1 MASTTSLAF
10 PNMFM
15 VSKNQ
20 LGVFEDNLSIVN
32 RTRLMVLTEPTEL
45 YNSPTFGVG
54 LKQYMFQYNNANTRT
69 ILKNKIKDQLRE
81 HEPCVKPDE
90 TQFEDDLL
98 FTGTNDNTA
107 QEYNKLKMTIGL
119 VTVFGDTVSV
129 DLNTESY
136 NGGK

>member
-1 MASTTSLAF
+1 MASTTSLSF

-20 LGVFEDNLSIVN
+20 LGVFEDNKSIVN
-32 RTRLMVLTEPTEL
+32 RTRLLILTEPTEL
-45 YNSPTFGVG
+45 YNNPTLGVG
-54 LKQYMFQYNNANTRT
+54 LKQYLFQYNNANTRT
-69 ILKNKIKDQLRE
+69 IMKKRIIDQLRE

-98 FTGTNDNTA
+98 FTGTNDTVA

-119 VTVFGDTVSV
+119 RTVFGDKVSV
-129 DLNTESY
+129 SLNDQ
-136 NGGK
+136 NLDGGI

>member
-1 MASTTSLAF
+1 MASTTSLSF

-20 LGVFEDNLSIVN
+20 LGVFEDNKSIVN
-32 RTRLMVLTEPTEL
+32 RTRLLILTEPTEL
-45 YNSPTFGVG
+45 YNNPTLGVG
-54 LKQYMFQYNNANTRT
+54 LKQYLFQYNNANTRT
-69 ILKNKIKDQLRE
+69 IMKKRIIDQLRE

-98 FTGTNDNTA
+98 FTGTNDTVA

-119 VTVFGDTVSV
+119 RTVFGDKVSV
-129 DLNTESY
+129 SLNDQNL
-136 NGGK
+136 NGGI